1 MAGLLLLFL
10 SAMFSGCL
18 IVSFA
23 SLSLVSLLDVR
34 DSSRALYLQLT
45 HISGLA
51 FVRHDYHRSA
61 CIHSLSRK
69 RRNCGETRLQLA

>member
-51 FVRHDYHRSA
+51 FVRHVYH
-61 CIHSLSRK
+61 
-69 RRNCGETRLQLA
+69 